1 MALPSI
7 KKWCKVSKFTKIDLD
22 SFTISHADDFESNL
36 PYGKVFFR
44 GEGFKRILLTPSYY
58 LQCSEGIIGPFRD
71 YEDVLSELKYRSD
84 PLGNN
89 YVPNRD
95 WIILENP
102 MFPSWRWTSIKNP
115 NEL

>member
-1 MALPSI
+1 M
-7 KKWCKVSKFTKIDLD
+7 D
-22 SFTISHADDFESNL
+22 SFTISQSDGFESCL

-44 GEGFKRILLTPSYY
+44 GEGFRRILLTPSYY

-71 YEDVLSELKYRSD
+71 YEDILSELKYRSD

-102 MFPSWRWTSIKNP
+102 MLPSWRWMSIKSP